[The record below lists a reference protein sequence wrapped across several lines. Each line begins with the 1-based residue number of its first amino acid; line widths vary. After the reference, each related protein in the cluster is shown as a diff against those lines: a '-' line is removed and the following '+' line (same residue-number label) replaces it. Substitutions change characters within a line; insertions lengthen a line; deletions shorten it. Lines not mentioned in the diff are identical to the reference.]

1 MSESNNSSRVL
12 RVLIRATPQGL
23 SRIELGPWPEQEFS
37 CSGGVVYRVWVS
49 LQGQGDPT
57 LHKMLHETLHEMLR
71 EDLKSYFSGQPV
83 NFLKYP
89 VDWQDMTPFG
99 QKVLELARSIPWGET
114 RNYGWL
120 SEQLNLNGGAR
131 AVGGALGRNPV
142 PIVIPC
148 HRVLR
153 KDGQLGGFSAGIQW
167 KRFLLDLEGNTSIET
182 HLEFS

>member
-1 MSESNNSSRVL
+1 MNDSSRVSRGYI
-12 RVLIRATPQGL
+12 RVRTTPQGL
-23 SRIELGPWPEQEFS
+23 SQVELEPWPEQEFS
-37 CSGGVVYRVWVS
+37 CSGGSVYSIQVS

-57 LHKMLHETLHEMLR
+57 IHETLQ

-120 SEQLNLNGGAR
+120 SAQLNLNGGAR

-182 HLEFS
+182 HIEFSGIDV